1 VTQSKSRRRGI
12 KPTATELVARYFE
25 LAPRVDA
32 EPYFAQFAHDAIAED
47 EGATHYG
54 IEAIRAWR
62 ATVPPVTYTVRD
74 VQSVGD
80 EHIARAE
87 ITGEFPGSPV
97 TLAFG
102 FTFADDGRIRTLAI
116 RV

>member
-1 VTQSKSRRRGI
+1 M
-12 KPTATELVARYFE
+12 PTTTELVARYFE
-25 LAPRVDA
+25 LAPRVDT
-32 EPYFAQFAHDAIAED
+32 ETYFAQFAADAIAED
-47 EGATHYG
+47 EGVTHHG

-80 EHIARAE
+80 ERIARAE
-87 ITGEFPGSPV
+87 IAGEFPGSPV

-102 FTFADDGRIRTLAI
+102 FTFTDDGHVQTLAI
-116 RV
+116 RA